1 MRSTNTS
8 WKTLRAKMSREQ
20 RAKLE
25 QYRPDVRAQLAL
37 TQLRTSRKM
46 TQVAL
51 AKYLDVDQTAVSR
64 IEKRDD
70 ILLSSLNKYIAGL
83 GGTLQLVASFPEGN
97 VSLGEI
103 GKAKLELTKSR
114 KAKNAHRSTPDTNI
128 ARKAAKKVVSASGRA
143 HRSATR

>member
-1 MRSTNTS
+1 MQSTNTS

-20 RAKLE
+20 KAKLE
-25 QYRPDVRAQLAL
+25 QYCPDVRAQLAL
-37 TQLRTSRKM
+37 TQLRTSRKV

-70 ILLSSLNKYIAGL
+70 ILLSSLNRYIAGL

-97 VSLGEI
+97 VSLGEV
-103 GKAKLELTKSR
+103 GRAKIKLTKPR
-114 KAKNAHRSTPDTNI
+114 KASTGDRSTPDASVT
-128 ARKAAKKVVSASGRA
+128 RKAAKKAISASGRA
-143 HRSATR
+143 RSAAR

>member
-1 MRSTNTS
+1 MGGMTMQSTNTS

-20 RAKLE
+20 KAKLE

-37 TQLRTSRKM
+37 TQLRTSRKV

-70 ILLSSLNKYIAGL
+70 ILLSSLNRYIAGL

-97 VSLGEI
+97 VSLGE
-103 GKAKLELTKSR
+103 
-114 KAKNAHRSTPDTNI
+114 
-128 ARKAAKKVVSASGRA
+128 V
-143 HRSATR
+143 